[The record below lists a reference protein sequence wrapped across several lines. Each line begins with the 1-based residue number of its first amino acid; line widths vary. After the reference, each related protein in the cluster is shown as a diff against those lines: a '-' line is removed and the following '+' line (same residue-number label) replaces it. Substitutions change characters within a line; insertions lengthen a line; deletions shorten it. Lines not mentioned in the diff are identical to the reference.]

1 MSTEGKK
8 KLQKSYFDVLGLC
21 CSSEVPLVENILKS
35 IDGIKD
41 FSVIVPTRTLIV
53 LHDNLVISQLQIV
66 EALNKYRLEANARA
80 SAGDVGGFKKKWPN
94 AYTNVCGFLLAISIF
109 KYLYHPLH
117 WVALAAVAAGI
128 LPIFLR
134 AFASIANFRFADITI
149 LILISVIATT
159 VMHDFLEAA
168 TIVFFFNIG
177 EWLESM
183 ASHKTKAVMQAWMSI
198 TPQKAVIA
206 ETGEEVNV
214 DEIKVNTIL
223 AVKAGAAVPIDGVV
237 VEGEAEM
244 DERTLTG
251 ESFPVSKRRDSIVW
265 AGTMNLNGYI
275 SVKTTALA
283 EDCLVSKMTKLV
295 EEAQTN
301 KSKTERLINK
311 CVKYYTPAVI
321 VISICLA
328 VIPAALRVHN
338 LKHWLYLAL
347 VVLVSACPCALV
359 LSTPVAT
366 FCAIT
371 KAAHYGLLIKG
382 GEYLETLSKIKV
394 MAFDKTGTITRGEF
408 VVTDF
413 QSLCD
418 DISIDKLLY
427 WVSSIESKSSH
438 PMAAALV
445 DYGRSL
451 SAEPKPEAVEEFQN
465 FPGEG
470 IYGKIEGN
478 GVYIG
483 NRKIALRAGCDT
495 VPATEGD
502 SDGGKG
508 VRYIFSGTTPVGIFS
523 LSDDCRTGVHEAIKK
538 LKLLGIKTAM
548 LTGDSHA
555 AATHVQ
561 KQLDNALDLVH
572 SELLPEDKAKII
584 EAFKEEGQ
592 TAMIGDGVNDAP
604 ALAIADIG
612 ISMGVSGSALATEAG
627 HVILMSNDLRKIAR
641 AIKLA
646 RKAHRKVI
654 QNVVLSFSTKAI
666 ILVLAIVV
674 HPLVWAAVLADA
686 GTCLLVTLNS
696 MMLSRG
702 THKHGTKC
710 GTSRTKLEHNT
721 SGGSHKH
728 QHCCSDKKN
737 QEVCEPE
744 TFSAQKCAS
753 KCQPKPFGSDS
764 CGTNKCSDTHQSH
777 RTSWYDHNC
786 NTVHNTAG
794 ADHRHNHGCS
804 GPKYMNLHPEHEG
817 ENGPHVAKHLKD
829 TIELEEG
836 NKIAET
842 GGCHSIHSS
851 DSSKSVSCCNHQ
863 LQTNMDVPPNHLQSV
878 ALHVCMSLE
887 KREMGTCCKSHMKQ
901 CCNKG
906 GHFGFA
912 SGFGGGLSEVV
923 IE

>member
-561 KQLDNALDLVH
+561 KQVH
-572 SELLPEDKAKII
+572 SHII
-584 EAFKEEGQ
+584 
-592 TAMIGDGVNDAP
+592 
-604 ALAIADIG
+604 
-612 ISMGVSGSALATEAG
+612 
-627 HVILMSNDLRKIAR
+627 
-641 AIKLA
+641 
-646 RKAHRKVI
+646 
-654 QNVVLSFSTKAI
+654 
-666 ILVLAIVV
+666 
-674 HPLVWAAVLADA
+674 
-686 GTCLLVTLNS
+686 
-696 MMLSRG
+696 
-702 THKHGTKC
+702 
-710 GTSRTKLEHNT
+710 
-721 SGGSHKH
+721 
-728 QHCCSDKKN
+728 CS
-737 QEVCEPE
+737 
-744 TFSAQKCAS
+744 
-753 KCQPKPFGSDS
+753 
-764 CGTNKCSDTHQSH
+764 
-777 RTSWYDHNC
+777 
-786 NTVHNTAG
+786 
-794 ADHRHNHGCS
+794 
-804 GPKYMNLHPEHEG
+804 
-817 ENGPHVAKHLKD
+817 
-829 TIELEEG
+829 
-836 NKIAET
+836 
-842 GGCHSIHSS
+842 
-851 DSSKSVSCCNHQ
+851 
-863 LQTNMDVPPNHLQSV
+863 
-878 ALHVCMSLE
+878 
-887 KREMGTCCKSHMKQ
+887 
-901 CCNKG
+901 
-906 GHFGFA
+906 
-912 SGFGGGLSEVV
+912 
-923 IE
+923 